1 MDVACGPAD
10 VQDTQNWRTVLL
22 EACTFAQEAREVL
35 ITRVLA
41 MATVVLVLAWSGTF
55 PSHAQPSQQSLDAT
69 GQLIVDTIKD
79 MCRQRHPDNEQE
91 FRECAVKRYDAM
103 KGFFTKLFHY
113 RDTKGIRSDEFK
125 KGLACIENASPA
137 VREQG
142 RKVAVERADWIRAN
156 DCYESAL
163 R

>member
-1 MDVACGPAD
+1 MLVA
-10 VQDTQNWRTVLL
+10 RS
-22 EACTFAQEAREVL
+22 FAMA
-35 ITRVLA
+35 IVLA
-41 MATVVLVLAWSGTF
+41 VAWLGAA
-55 PSHAQPSQQSLDAT
+55 PSLSQPSQESLNAT
-69 GQLIVDTIKD
+69 GQLFVDTIKD
-79 MCRQRHPDNEQE
+79 MCRQRHPDDEQE
-91 FRECAVKRYDAM
+91 FRNCAVKRYDAM
-103 KGFFTKLFHY
+103 KGFLTKLYHY

-125 KGLACIENASPA
+125 KGLACIESASPA

>member
-1 MDVACGPAD
+1 MLVARSLAM
-10 VQDTQNWRTVLL
+10 V
-22 EACTFAQEAREVL
+22 A
-35 ITRVLA
+35 VLA
-41 MATVVLVLAWSGTF
+41 VAWLGAA
-55 PSHAQPSQQSLDAT
+55 PSLAQPSQQSLNAT

-79 MCRQRHPDNEQE
+79 MCRQRHPDDEQE
-91 FRECAVKRYDAM
+91 FRNCAVKRYDAM
-103 KGFFTKLFHY
+103 KGFFTKLYHY
-113 RDTKGIRSDEFK
+113 RDTMGIQSDEFK
-125 KGLACIENASPA
+125 KGLACIESASPA